1 MSDTLEAL
9 RLRYAAAETFTVD
22 DGLQLCPRLFT
33 LVRNSQKTATSGS
46 LRDLQN
52 GEPMPEPRCRD
63 IILH

>member
-9 RLRYAAAETFTVD
+9 RLRYAAAETFTVYY
-22 DGLQLCPRLFT
+22 GFQLCPRLFT
-33 LVRNSQKTATSGS
+33 FVRDSQKTATSGA
-46 LRDLQN
+46 LHDLQN